1 MNKMFNRLGAAIMS
15 SVMLLSGTVMP
26 IQAAWARADTASI
39 NASTTRGQY
48 NPTWYTR
55 WVDPHNK
62 LTPVRLPRHDWK
74 LIAKLKAG
82 GWNESSMDMIKG
94 EAWVSQ
100 GLEAVGQLGLEP
112 QQLVSAFLADTQ
124 GNPPWVVARY
134 FPERAQLRVDV
145 IKIIRDAQGTI
156 SIWTAPFTPHDG
168 EHARARRMYLTKSEL
183 YHAPQ
188 AGYNPFEAFR
198 GYDDDPTFHN
208 ISIGAAQVAI
218 AHAMM
223 DQKSIFGL
231 LSVTNTRFAQ
241 EVKQSGNFLRKT
253 VTTITRGYVQPTFYL
268 AMPVNMSPQRNDPT
282 PAAWG
287 VICVTGASVCDD
299 EKHVALSGIALEP
312 LVGGNMPTGAV
323 WEEQAY
329 YNATSSSSWTG
340 VAFTLFTAALTYA
353 SAGAYGLAMGG
364 TGSFGAMG
372 LTVGEAAIASGAA
385 YAGGSLAINGGP
397 ITQVQDGWMDKVG
410 WTPQGVGNGVSTGAT
425 CNNPHCQGLYS
436 AVTARHITTDPLD
449 TNNLKGVNKV
459 TQGNCPTNMSI
470 QACRDAG
477 MDPGVTLYRTDSYME
492 AKTVMIMRQ
501 REKICKAKGLT
512 GQAMRQCIAPPMRDP
527 NRPFD

>member
-1 MNKMFNRLGAAIMS
+1 MSKFFKRLGAAIMS
-15 SVMLLSGTVMP
+15 SVMLLTATVVP
-26 IQAAWARADTASI
+26 VQSAWARADTATI
-39 NASTTRGQY
+39 NVSTTRGQY
-48 NPTWYTR
+48 NPTWFTR
-55 WVDPHNK
+55 WVDPYNK
-62 LTPVRLPRHDWK
+62 LTPVRVPRHDWK

-124 GNPPWVVARY
+124 GNAPWVVARY
-134 FPERAQLRVDV
+134 FPERAQLRIDV

-168 EHARARRMYLTKSEL
+168 EHARAMRRYLTKSEI
-183 YHAPQ
+183 YHTPQ
-188 AGYNPFEAFR
+188 AGYNPFEVFR

-287 VICVTGASVCDD
+287 
-299 EKHVALSGIALEP
+299 
-312 LVGGNMPTGAV
+312 AV
-323 WEEQAY
+323 SY
-329 YNATSSSSWTG
+329 THL
-340 VAFTLFTAALTYA
+340 TL
-353 SAGAYGLAMGG
+353 
-364 TGSFGAMG
+364 
-372 LTVGEAAIASGAA
+372 
-385 YAGGSLAINGGP
+385 
-397 ITQVQDGWMDKVG
+397 
-410 WTPQGVGNGVSTGAT
+410 
-425 CNNPHCQGLYS
+425 
-436 AVTARHITTDPLD
+436 
-449 TNNLKGVNKV
+449 
-459 TQGNCPTNMSI
+459 PTN
-470 QACRDAG
+470 
-477 MDPGVTLYRTDSYME
+477 
-492 AKTVMIMRQ
+492 
-501 REKICKAKGLT
+501 REV
-512 GQAMRQCIAPPMRDP
+512 
-527 NRPFD
+527 

>member
-1 MNKMFNRLGAAIMS
+1 MSKFLKRLGASIMS
-15 SVMLLSGTVMP
+15 SVMLLTATVLP
-26 IQAAWARADTASI
+26 VQSAWARADAATI

-48 NPTWYTR
+48 NPTWFTR
-55 WVDPHNK
+55 WVDPYNK
-62 LTPVRLPRHDWK
+62 LTPVRVPRHDWRE
-74 LIAKLKAG
+74 IMKLKAG

-94 EAWVSQ
+94 EGWVSQ

-112 QQLVSAFLADTQ
+112 QQLVSAFMADTQ
-124 GNPPWVVARY
+124 GNAPWVVARY
-134 FPERAQLRVDV
+134 FPERAQLRIDV
-145 IKIIRDAQGTI
+145 IKITRDAQGTI
-156 SIWTAPFTPHDG
+156 RIMVAPFTPHDG
-168 EHARARRMYLTKSEL
+168 EHARALRRYLTKSEI
-183 YHAPQ
+183 YHTPQ

-223 DQKSIFGL
+223 DQKSILGL
-231 LSVTNTRFAQ
+231 FTIAETRFTQ
-241 EVKQSGNFLRKT
+241 EMKESGNFLRKT
-253 VTTITRGYVQPTFYL
+253 VTTITRGHVRPTFFL

-287 VICVTGASVCDD
+287 VICATGASVCDD
-299 EKHVALSGIALEP
+299 EKHVVLSGIALEP
-312 LVGGNMPTGAV
+312 LVGGNMPTGQE

-353 SAGAYGLAMGG
+353 SAGAYGLATGG
-364 TGSFGAMG
+364 SLGAG
-372 LTVGEAAIASGAA
+372 GVAAGEIAGQAAMA
-385 YAGGSLAINGGP
+385 YAGGSLTINGGP
-397 ITQVQDGWMDKVG
+397 ITQPQDGWMGKVG
-410 WTPQGVGNGVSTGAT
+410 WTPQGIGNGVFTGAP
-425 CNNPHCQGLYS
+425 CNNPHCNGMYT

-449 TNNLKGVNKV
+449 SNNLKGWNRI
-459 TQGNCPTNMSI
+459 TQGNCPTTMSI

-492 AKTVMIMRQ
+492 AKTVMVMRQ
-501 REKICKAKGLT
+501 REKACKAQGLT
-512 GQAMRQCIAPPMRDP
+512 GQAMRQCIAPPIKDP
-527 NRPFD
+527 NHPFD